1 MDSAVNVKERYVR
14 QLCRKS
20 KIVFFKKINHLLYDF
35 LKTSFDK
42 NKETMSNE
50 MMMVINC
57 VILVLS
63 LGNIILLMEENNRVH
78 NTEELFNN
86 NDDVERVHPASFKK
100 RE

>member
-1 MDSAVNVKERYVR
+1 MYVR
-14 QLCRKS
+14 QNYCQSR
-20 KIVFFKKINHLLYDF
+20 F

-63 LGNIILLMEENNRVH
+63 LGNIILLMEENRVH
-78 NTEELFNN
+78 NIELFNNN